1 MFKNYRGFLLTA
13 ALPLLFS
20 CGRDAGKLR
29 LVYPAKVNYEPLMI
43 ANAQGAFPDNV
54 DVLTVTSG
62 IHAAEAL
69 MTGNADMAALGD
81 GPAVML
87 MARNAPVKILAR
99 YAQGEHIH
107 SLVTRSDIQ
116 TAEALRGKRIGVQL
130 GSSTHGG
137 LLLWL
142 KAHGLSGDDL
152 NIIPLSPL
160 DMPDAMAFGQIDAM
174 AGSEPWPTH
183 VLSRCGN
190 TAHRLED
197 FSGLGHLFPH
207 VLMVRTAC
215 LSKYSTQIAAVVQAV
230 SEASALINTDP
241 ESAVIYTAALSGLKP
256 DQQHACTARLNWAT
270 GWDSTD
276 MQSLKTTALTMQAFG
291 KINQLPDIENFLA
304 LQSVATQ

>member
-1 MFKNYRGFLLTA
+1 MFKNYRGFLWA
-13 ALPLLFS
+13 PALLLLLS
-20 CGRDAGKLR
+20 CGRDAERLR

-43 ANAQGAFPDNV
+43 ANAQGLFPENI

-87 MARNAPVKILAR
+87 MARNAPVKIIVR

-142 KAHGLSGDDL
+142 KAHGLTGDAL

-160 DMPDAMAFGQIDAM
+160 DMPDAMATGQIDAM

-215 LSKYSTQIAAVVQAV
+215 LSQYRAQIEAVVQAV

-241 ESAVIYTAALSGLKP
+241 ERAAMYTAALSGLKP
-256 DQQHACTARLNWAT
+256 NQQRACTARLNWAT

-276 MQSLKTTALTMQAFG
+276 MQSLQMTARTMKNFG
-291 KINQLPDIENFLA
+291 KIDTVPEIQDFL
-304 LQSVATQ
+304 QKSP